1 MIYIFNIHSS
11 DVQEKTVHASTTI
24 MIPLG
29 IAGLMRTI
37 PMHIPVRDRTPRR
50 FALAIFLTLLAL
62 LAVHGQ
68 EGMPSIEVSPLCS
81 KPTYA
86 PGDTV
91 IIALQTTIPK
101 GFHFFDNPM
110 GPGFG
115 KPMTWSMKGQ
125 GIVWIDLLKQKSK
138 KFKPEVG
145 GWVKGF
151 EGAPCFFL
159 RGVVADNALSG
170 AVHDTLL
177 IGGLICHEA
186 CHPVD
191 KKTVITVMIGAV
203 PDQSSHF
210 SKEPRLAKLLVKT
223 RISQALEQPALT
235 ADAANTALSGIALS
249 PVDTSLAARNESY
262 SWDYTP
268 QETGSDLS
276 LWLAI
281 LLGFIAGIIL
291 NAMPC
296 VLPVLGV
303 KILSFS
309 QGAGMDRKKAML
321 HSLVFSA
328 GIISVFLLLAGLAS
342 FANLSW
348 GQQFQDPRA
357 LVGII
362 SLIVIFS
369 LGMFDVY
376 LITVPGSPT
385 GKIQTGLSGHLFS
398 GIFATVLA
406 TPCSGPFLGAVLAWS
421 VTQPASV
428 IFTVYAS
435 IGLGMSFP
443 YVLFS
448 ASRRLMR
455 LVPRPGAWM
464 NDFKKLMGFLLLGFA
479 VYLMLGLPD
488 DFVVPTVLFCVLISL
503 AVVLYSRITPWGS
516 SLGRR
521 LAAGIVSVLLV
532 GASLYASFGIVYP
545 SFSESNASAIE
556 EHDNVWKKFN
566 ADSLV
571 AAHKLG
577 RPAIVD
583 FTANWCMNCQYNYI
597 AVLTRKEVT
606 DLIRRKNVLALK
618 VDMTA
623 PDSIQDSLLHSLGSR
638 SIPFLALFPGD
649 KPYEPVVMRDVLT
662 VGKVKK
668 ALEGLQ

>member
-1 MIYIFNIHSS
+1 MIS
-11 DVQEKTVHASTTI
+11 V
-24 MIPLG
+24 G
-29 IAGLMRTI
+29 ISLSMRTMQPLI
-37 PMHIPVRDRTPRR
+37 KMRGHAARSCFMMAVC
-50 FALAIFLTLLAL
+50 LAL
-62 LAVHGQ
+62 LAMQSIGQ
-68 EGMPSIEVSPLCS
+68 EAMPSIEVSPLYS
-81 KPTYA
+81 KQTYA

-91 IIALQTTIPK
+91 IVALQTTIPN
-101 GFHFFDNPM
+101 GYHFFDNPM

-115 KPMTWSMKGQ
+115 KPMTWSIKGQ
-125 GIVWIDLLKQKSK
+125 PGIFWLDLLKQKSK

-151 EGAPCFFL
+151 EGDPCFFL
-159 RGVVADNALSG
+159 RGVVAADASPGVRN
-170 AVHDTLL
+170 DTLL
-177 IGGLICHEA
+177 IGGLICREA
-186 CHPVD
+186 GHQVD
-191 KKTVITVMIGAV
+191 KKVVLTTTIVAQ
-203 PDQSSHF
+203 PDPSSPF
-210 SKEPRLAKLLVKT
+210 FKEPRLAKLLEKT
-223 RISQALEQPALT
+223 RNSQALERPANTSADT
-235 ADAANTALSGIALS
+235 ADPGLSKIALLPLDSS
-249 PVDTSLAARNESY
+249 PVAGAGTY
-262 SWDYTP
+262 SWNYTP
-268 QETGSDLS
+268 QETGSDLN

-281 LLGFIAGIIL
+281 LFGFIAGIIL

-303 KILSFS
+303 KILSFAE
-309 QGAGMDRKKAML
+309 GAEMDRKKAIL

-362 SLIVIFS
+362 ALIVIFS

-385 GKIQTGLSGHLFS
+385 GKKQTGLTGHLFS

-421 VTQPASV
+421 VTQPAGI

-435 IGLGMSFP
+435 IGMGMSFP

-464 NDFKKLMGFLLLGFA
+464 NDFKMIMGFLLLGFA
-479 VYLMLGLPD
+479 VYLMLGLPN

-503 AVVLYSRITPWGS
+503 AVVLYSRIAPWGS

-521 LAAGIVSVLLV
+521 LFAGIVSLLMAGV
-532 GASLYASFGIVYP
+532 SLNTSFGIVYP
-545 SFSESNASAIE
+545 AFSESNASAIE
-556 EHDNVWKKFN
+556 EHDNVWKTFN

-571 AAHKLG
+571 AAHKQG

-597 AVLTRKEVT
+597 TVLTRKDVT
-606 DLIRRKNVLALK
+606 DLITQKNVLALK
-618 VDMTA
+618 VDMTS
-623 PDSIQDSLLHSLGSR
+623 PDPVQDSLLHSLGSQ

-649 KPYEPVVMRDVLT
+649 RPYEPMVMRDVLT
-662 VGKVKK
+662 VGQVKK
-668 ALEGLQ
+668 ALEGLR

>member
-1 MIYIFNIHSS
+1 MRKESLFMQGPPTMTPS
-11 DVQEKTVHASTTI
+11 
-24 MIPLG
+24 G
-29 IAGLMRTI
+29 IAGLMRIIHT
-37 PMHIPVRDRTPRR
+37 HIPVRDRTTRR
-50 FALAIFLTLLAL
+50 FAMAVFLSLLAL
-62 LAVHGQ
+62 LSIRGQ
-68 EGMPSIEVSPLCS
+68 EAMPSIEVSPLCS
-81 KPTYA
+81 KPAYA

-91 IIALQTTIPK
+91 IIALQTAIPK
-101 GFHFFDNPM
+101 GYHFFDNPM

-125 GIVWIDLLKQKSK
+125 QGIVWLDLLKQKSK

-151 EGAPCFFL
+151 EGEPCFFIRGL
-159 RGVVADNALSG
+159 VSDNAPSGVVR
-170 AVHDTLL
+170 DTLL
-177 IGGLICHEA
+177 IGGLICREA

-191 KKTVITVMIGAV
+191 KKVVITVMIGAE
-203 PDQSSHF
+203 PDQPSHF
-210 SKEPRLAKLLVKT
+210 SKEPRLAKLLAKT
-223 RISQALEQPALT
+223 RISQAPEQPAQT
-235 ADAANTALSGIALS
+235 ADTASPGLTEIALLPLDSS
-249 PVDTSLAARNESY
+249 PAAGTESY

-276 LWLAI
+276 LLLAI
-281 LLGFIAGIIL
+281 LFGFIAGIIL

-309 QGAGMDRKKAML
+309 QGAGMDRKKAIL

-376 LITVPGSPT
+376 LITVPGGSS
-385 GKIQTGLSGHLFS
+385 GKKQTGLSGHLFS

-435 IGLGMSFP
+435 IGMGMSFP

-448 ASRRLMR
+448 ASKRLMR
-455 LVPRPGAWM
+455 LIPRPGAWM
-464 NDFKKLMGFLLLGFA
+464 NDFKKIMGFLLLGFA
-479 VYLMLGLPD
+479 VYLMLGLPA

-503 AVVLYSRITPWGS
+503 GVVLYSRIAPWGS
-516 SLGRR
+516 SIGRR
-521 LAAGIVSVLLV
+521 LAAGIVTLFLA
-532 GASLYASFGIVYP
+532 GGSLYVSFGIVYP
-545 SFSESNASAIE
+545 SFSESNASIIA
-556 EHDNVWKKFN
+556 EHDNVWQKFD
-566 ADSLV
+566 ADLLV
-571 AAHKLG
+571 TAHKQG

-597 AVLTRKEVT
+597 AVLTRKQVM

-623 PDSIQDSLLHSLGSR
+623 PDPVQDSLLHRLGSQ

-668 ALEGLQ
+668 ALEGLR